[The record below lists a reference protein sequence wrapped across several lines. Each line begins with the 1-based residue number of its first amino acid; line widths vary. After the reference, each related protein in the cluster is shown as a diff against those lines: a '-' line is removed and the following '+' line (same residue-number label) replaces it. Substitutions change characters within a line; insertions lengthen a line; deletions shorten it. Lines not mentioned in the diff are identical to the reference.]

1 MKWKSK
7 IESKLKSKN
16 VKNKGPKGTTNE
28 KERGKQ
34 ISKQKK
40 SLLFLS
46 QIKNSKKRKYEQ
58 NASRGLIRHTK
69 KRKERQKMNQKSKM
83 ERKLMSKNVKNRG
96 RKETTEKKE

>member
-34 ISKQKK
+34 ISKQRK
-40 SLLFLS
+40 SLLFF
-46 QIKNSKKRKYEQ
+46 QP
-58 NASRGLIRHTK
+58 
-69 KRKERQKMNQKSKM
+69 NQKF
-83 ERKLMSKNVKNRG
+83 E
-96 RKETTEKKE
+96 KEKVRIECKQGSNKAYQKEKREIENELEK